1 MGRLRAPL
9 PQPGGPLPLIPRLPV
24 GWRWRWL
31 ALVVVSLG
39 VLCAGAAWW
48 WRDAIL
54 QTALDPRIPFQ
65 TYAPPPEPDYTRRGA
80 WAALPMDP
88 AHPLPAA
95 PAADVVFV
103 HPTTFD
109 GGRDWNGPVADPAA
123 RRELAEV
130 MLPNY
135 AQPFARVGRVWAPRY
150 RQASLYSQLTLR
162 EDARD
167 ARRFAYADVQRAF
180 AEFLHMTPPGRPLVI
195 VGVEQ
200 GALLADR
207 LAAEVA
213 ADPKVAPRLAAVYLI
228 GAPVPAGAH
237 GPGAPLPAC
246 AARARAGCVVAYT
259 QAAFALDGADHVLD
273 RALAWT
279 PDGDLAPLAGRP
291 ALCVNPLTGAVGQP
305 AAPEHANLGAANATR
320 LEWGTRPAFLPH
332 QVSARC
338 EGGLLR
344 TSRPRA
350 PSLRRTGGWAERLK
364 APGFNLFWA
373 DLEADAAGR
382 VEAWRRSTLP

>member
-1 MGRLRAPL
+1 MPT
-9 PQPGGPLPLIPRLPV
+9 

-31 ALVVVSLG
+31 ALATLAFGLV
-39 VLCAGAAWW
+39 CAGAAWW

-54 QTALDPRIPFQ
+54 QTALDPRTPFQ
-65 TYAPPPEPDYTRRGA
+65 TYAPPPAPDYARRGA
-80 WAALPMDP
+80 WAALPSNP
-88 AHPLPAA
+88 ARPVPGA
-95 PAADVVFV
+95 PGADVFFV

-109 GGRDWNGPVADPAA
+109 GGRDWNGPIADPAS

-167 ARRFAYADVQRAF
+167 ARRFAYDDVRRAF
-180 AEFLHMTPPGRPLVI
+180 ETFLRLTPPGRPLVI

-207 LAAEVA
+207 LAAEA
-213 ADPKVAPRLAAVYLI
+213 AIDPQVAPRLAAVYLI
-228 GAPVPAGAH
+228 GAPVPAAAH
-237 GPGAPLPAC
+237 GPGSALPAC
-246 AARARAGCVVAYT
+246 ATRAAVGCVIAYT
-259 QAAFALDGADHVLD
+259 QAAFALDGPDHVLD

-279 PDGDLAPLAGRP
+279 PQGDLAPFAGRS
-291 ALCVNPLTGAVGQP
+291 ALCVNPLTGSVGQP
-305 AAPEHANLGAANATR
+305 GTGEHADLGAANATR
-320 LEWGTRPAFLPH
+320 LEWTTRPAFLPH

-350 PSLRRTGGWAERLK
+350 PSLRRTGGWADRLK
-364 APGFNLFWA
+364 APAFNLFWA
-373 DLEADAAGR
+373 NLEADAVGR
-382 VEAWRRSTLP
+382 VRAWRVVASSHAPQLRRP